1 MWDYTMS
8 DSGPSMGGEK
18 LVYHVDELDKYVHGA
33 SGQLEMSAHLLHTS
47 MRCQTLQPA
56 NSDQLVTY
64 RERSKTGIQYKDP
77 QSQVFL
83 QDDPSSYTDPMPSSD
98 HYYHYHY

>member
-1 MWDYTMS
+1 MS

-33 SGQLEMSAHLLHTS
+33 NGQLALSAHLLHTP

-64 RERSKTGIQYKDP
+64 RERSRTGIQYKDP